1 MMAITPYATVIV
13 AVARIIKCIYPV
25 LCLLRKSSH
34 NLPVRSKFKFICG
47 DELLDI
53 TEFQEDLHQQLL
65 QIWSKLLFLSDE
77 VLTAIQPSSAISV
90 SVFNF
95 QTSFQYSWMQREEHV
110 RYDWGIG
117 HHHCKCTQCMSGC
130 LNAVHIIQQAV
141 NWQCCLIFREK
152 ETLPQSFTRK
162 NTDSGQLFTFNFSL
176 KRWRKERERLWLKKF
191 GRGLRWTNISVNVKS
206 AGFIL
211 KQPSIFIVICAAHFI
226 MLVLDL
232 ARWECRAVLD

>member
-1 MMAITPYATVIV
+1 MNSSISQSFKKI
-13 AVARIIKCIYPV
+13 CISNFSRSDPSFYFFQTK
-25 LCLLRKSSH
+25 LWQRF
-34 NLPVRSKFKFICG
+34 NLP
-47 DELLDI
+47 
-53 TEFQEDLHQQLL
+53 QQSVWVCLTFRH
-65 QIWSKLLFLSDE
+65 LFNTVE
-77 VLTAIQPSSAISV
+77 CREK
-90 SVFNF
+90 
-95 QTSFQYSWMQREEHV
+95 WMQEHV
-110 RYDWGIG
+110 RCDWGIG
-117 HHHCKCTQCMSGC
+117 HDHCKCTQCMSGC
-130 LNAVHIIQQAV
+130 LNAVHITQQAV
-141 NWQCCLIFREK
+141 NWQCRLIFREK